1 MATQRSRR
9 TAPQNSSQHLYSVR
23 DLTTTLALSR
33 HTLLYYEDAGIV
45 TPARDEATGYRLYR
59 PDDIFRLMSAILL
72 KNVGIPPCGLAEYLS
87 GDPFSTEHLAEYRAS
102 IERRIEYCMAQ
113 RACMDDLEELVQK
126 VGTIE
131 ERYVQP
137 YYVSYDRAETGYHD
151 FPEAEGLASLL
162 HNMPLGGL
170 GSCFSDAVQPG
181 GSHKPESDNAP
192 AVGDAPVGAGF
203 AGGIKWCRT
212 VPVRFAH
219 LIPGLPDHLEVVG
232 GTRCVCLTTFNED
245 IFAPNSGA
253 EAERVARYLAERSLE
268 VAGRAFCPISLPSDH
283 GFYML
288 FCVPVR

>member
-1 MATQRSRR
+1 MGVTAAASAMAEE
-9 TAPQNSSQHLYSVR
+9 APASYTFADTVDWAAEYDVVVLGMGFSGMVS
-23 DLTTTLALSR
+23 AM
-33 HTLLYYEDAGIV
+33 EAADAGASVLICEKC
-45 TPARDEATGYRLYR
+45 AEGEAGGNSRVCGQMFAYGFDD
-59 PDDIFRLMSAILL
+59 PDNAL
-72 KNVGIPPCGLAEYLS
+72 
-87 GDPFSTEHLAEYRAS
+87 
-102 IERRIEYCMAQ
+102 
-113 RACMDDLEELVQK
+113 
-126 VGTIE
+126 TIE